1 MASRLQPNPFNNG
14 IMPDAWAQPVVDV
27 PSIHGEVTDLSL
39 ELLDEVARQRKR
51 RSILVHGVAGSG
63 KTHTL
68 SRLRAAAAGRIVP
81 TPIFSYIR
89 LTTSP
94 NMIRRH
100 LRQGLV
106 RDLVRKGTN
115 GVPMLETLLLE
126 SLAKETGTRPDKA
139 EMERFCEMPAR
150 GGLLRT
156 AFEETSVRLGL
167 DYHVACACRLFLLRR
182 HRHAVVHWL
191 ETGDLPDDVREH
203 LGCELG
209 SPAEEKADPE
219 HVAFGVTLQLTKLA
233 TDTRPLVLCFDQ
245 LEAMQVTADD
255 AAGYFAF
262 GKLAADLFDHCQA
275 LLLVTCVQTAAV
287 PLLTESIPAH
297 DFHRLA
303 QHEQVLAPLT
313 ESQARE
319 LIRARLDTS
328 AALRLDPRRRLNPL
342 WPIGEARFRRFLAVD
357 PTPRR
362 LCALGREAFAAAH
375 RMPAGIQD
383 YLSVLFEQR
392 RGAPMESSGMESNVV
407 HGLALMLA
415 ARGGEVA
422 TPDDR
427 EDVDLVLEL
436 PGRRI
441 LISVC
446 NEDGGTLAHRLE
458 QISDRPPTGSEE
470 RVVVRESRR
479 PISPKSKKA
488 WEQWR
493 RLASDPAV
501 TGEGFRRVRTVAPTT
516 DAIAALEAIRSI
528 MSDSRSGD
536 LEVHGES
543 VPPEIVTTWI
553 RQHLEVDGLQE
564 LLAAIGLEA
573 GRATVAVGASHGEL
587 RDAALEILQH
597 RHVMLIDDLAAA
609 ARCGVEEMRLIL
621 AADADAFG
629 TLGVPPLVVFDRSL
643 ALS

>member
-233 TDTRPLVLCFDQ
+233 TDTRPLVICFDQ

-255 AAGYFAF
+255 VAGYFAF

-275 LLLVTCVQTAAV
+275 LLLVTCVQTAVV

-303 QHEQVLAPLT
+303 QHEQVLASLT

-328 AALRLDPRRRLNPL
+328 AALRLDPRRRLDPL

-375 RMPAGIQD
+375 RMPTGIQD

-392 RGAPMESSGMESNVV
+392 RGVPMESAGMESNVV
-407 HGLALMLA
+407 HGLALLLA
-415 ARGGEVA
+415 ARGAEVA

-427 EDVDLVLEL
+427 EDVDLVLDL

-446 NEDGGTLAHRLE
+446 NEDGGTLARRLK
-458 QISDRPPTGSEE
+458 QISDRPLTDGEE

-479 PISPKSKKA
+479 PISPTSKKA
-488 WEQWR
+488 WEYWR

-501 TGEGFRRVRTVAPTT
+501 TRDGFRRVRTVAPTT
-516 DAIAALEAIRSI
+516 EAIAALEAIRSI

-543 VPPEIVTTWI
+543 VPPEIVTAWI

-564 LLAAIGLEA
+564 LLAAIGLGA
-573 GRATVAVGASHGEL
+573 GRATTAVGASHGEL

-597 RHVMLIDDLAAA
+597 RHVMFIDDLAAA
-609 ARCGVEEMRLIL
+609 ARCGAEEMRLIL
-621 AADADAFG
+621 AADTDAFG

-643 ALS
+643 TLS

>member
-1 MASRLQPNPFNNG
+1 
-14 IMPDAWAQPVVDV
+14 
-27 PSIHGEVTDLSL
+27 
-39 ELLDEVARQRKR
+39 
-51 RSILVHGVAGSG
+51 
-63 KTHTL
+63 
-68 SRLRAAAAGRIVP
+68 
-81 TPIFSYIR
+81 
-89 LTTSP
+89 
-94 NMIRRH
+94 
-100 LRQGLV
+100 
-106 RDLVRKGTN
+106 
-115 GVPMLETLLLE
+115 
-126 SLAKETGTRPDKA
+126 
-139 EMERFCEMPAR
+139 
-150 GGLLRT
+150 
-156 AFEETSVRLGL
+156 
-167 DYHVACACRLFLLRR
+167 
-182 HRHAVVHWL
+182 VVHWL
-191 ETGDLPDDVREH
+191 GTGDLPDDIREH
-203 LGCELG
+203 LGCDLG

-219 HVAFGVTLQLTKLA
+219 HVAFGVTLQLTALA

-245 LEAMQVTADD
+245 LEAMQVAADD
-255 AAGYFAF
+255 VSGYFAF

-287 PLLTESIPAH
+287 PLLTEAIPPH

-303 QHEQVLAPLT
+303 HAEQVLAPLT

-328 AALRLDPRRRLNPL
+328 AALRRDPRRRLDPL
-342 WPIGEARFRRFLAVD
+342 WPIGAARFRQFLATD

-362 LCALGREAFAAAH
+362 LCALGREAFTAAH

-383 YLSVLFEQR
+383 SLAVLFEQR
-392 RGAPMESSGMESNVV
+392 RGEPMESSGRERNVV
-407 HGLALMLA
+407 HGLALLLS
-415 ARGGEVA
+415 ARGAKVA

-427 EDVDLVLEL
+427 EDVDLVLDL